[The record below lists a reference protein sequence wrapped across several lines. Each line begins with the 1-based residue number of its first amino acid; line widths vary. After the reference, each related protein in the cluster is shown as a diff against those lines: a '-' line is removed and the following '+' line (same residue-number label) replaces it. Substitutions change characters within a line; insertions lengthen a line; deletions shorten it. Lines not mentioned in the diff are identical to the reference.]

1 MFGRVLNLPLHIFF
15 WVNINELPNSSSSAK
30 IRMVDLG
37 ELFHNVVMKKFAL
50 LVVLLNSDLHYNFF
64 CSSNSFC
71 CYCKTVSLQDKITS
85 KLILLI
91 FLFDLFD
98 YLLNFFTMF
107 DMYRLLM
114 NYTFRFFLLIFF
126 TVYFITA

>member
-1 MFGRVLNLPLHIFF
+1 MFRRVLNLPLHIFF
-15 WVNINELPNSSSSAK
+15 WVNINEFPNSSSSAK

-91 FLFDLFD
+91 FFIWIVWLSVK
-98 YLLNFFTMF
+98 FFHNIW
-107 DMYRLLM
+107 YIQNAHELH
-114 NYTFRFFLLIFF
+114 IQIC
-126 TVYFITA
+126 FINILYCI